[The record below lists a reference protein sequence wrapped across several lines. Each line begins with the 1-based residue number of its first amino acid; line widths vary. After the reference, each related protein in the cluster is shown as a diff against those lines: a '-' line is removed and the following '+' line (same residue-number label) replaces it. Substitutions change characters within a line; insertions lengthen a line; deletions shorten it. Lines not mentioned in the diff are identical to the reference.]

1 MKDGSMNRKEFL
13 MKAGKFCGGSC
24 ICALLGG
31 RDLLYAQDA
40 GQNSTPPA
48 KKPRSEARIKF
59 AENWVK
65 RFMEVLDSNLDEETR
80 NKIMMANGKA
90 CFRGW
95 IKETNQQIEP
105 MTLKQLTDRVNANDS
120 DDSIRIE
127 GNVIYYQ
134 FTASAETGLP
144 SDEGQCLCS
153 LVESKPVG
161 LSSTYCNCSVGYVK
175 EWDDILLGRP
185 TEVELLESVLW
196 GDKRC
201 KFKITVT

>member
-1 MKDGSMNRKEFL
+1 MKEGSINRKEFL
-13 MKAGKFCGGSC
+13 MKAGAFCGGSC
-24 ICALLGG
+24 VCALLGG

-48 KKPRSEARIKF
+48 EKPRSEARIKF
-59 AENWVK
+59 AENWIK
-65 RFMEVLDSNLDEETR
+65 RFMDVLDSNLDEETR
-80 NKIMMANGKA
+80 NKIMMANGKV
-90 CFRGW
+90 CFREW

-105 MTLKQLTDRVNANDS
+105 MTLKQLADRVNANVT

-134 FTASAETGLP
+134 YMASAETGLP
-144 SDEGQCLCS
+144 SDEGQCLCP
-153 LVESKPVG
+153 LVESKPAG
-161 LSSTYCNCSVGYVK
+161 LSSTYCSCSVGYVK
-175 EWDDILLGRP
+175 EWYDILLGRP
-185 TEVELLESVLW
+185 TKVELLESVLR